1 METIAVTAFFQQ
13 NSNSYPLVR
22 LLTPLRESL
31 VDYAISLEADVKLG
45 YAKIKSRCTSM
56 CRTTR
61 KTTDYKL
68 NFTGK
73 NYEYTTKKTGQ
84 KAKRERF

>member
-45 YAKIKSRCTSM
+45 YAKIKFPARYHFRCRS
-56 CRTTR
+56 
-61 KTTDYKL
+61 
-68 NFTGK
+68 TG
-73 NYEYTTKKTGQ
+73 
-84 KAKRERF
+84 